1 MKREVIIISL
11 LLMTFA
17 LRIYGQNS
25 NITTPKLGKDKI
37 EDVIKAMTQE
47 DKVYLLVGL
56 GYPPLSGPSIIAHGF
71 AGRTWDINRLG
82 ITTSILSDGPA
93 GLRIDAHP
101 KGTDKTFFCTAFPT
115 ATGLSSTWNTEL
127 VEQVGKAMGNEVL
140 EYGCDVLLAPALN
153 IQRDPL
159 CGRNFEYYS
168 EDPLIAGKIAAAM
181 VRGVQFNGVGA
192 SIKHFAANN
201 EETYRGSENALI
213 SQRALREIYL
223 HGFEIAVKEAKPWTV
238 MSSYNRLNGF
248 YTSENRDLLT
258 TVLRDEW
265 GFKGMVMSDWGGGSD
280 VIAQMNAGN
289 DLIMPGFE
297 QRITLLNALKNKT
310 IDEKVLDKNLTHFLN
325 FILKTPRFNAYPF
338 SGTPDLK
345 AHDLVARD
353 AATESMVLLK
363 NSDNTLPF
371 KKIKK
376 VALFGK
382 TSYHFIVGGT
392 GSGEVNFEH
401 SVSLKEGLAN
411 AGYSFAQSLESIYS
425 RYIDSVITHADEAM
439 IKKVADF
446 MSDASVAKEKVVDFI
461 SEMPLSKKDIEQQVR
476 NSDIALIT
484 IGRNSGE
491 GRDRKETDF
500 YLSDTEKNLIS
511 DVSKAYH
518 AVGKKVVV
526 ILNIGGVVE
535 TESWRDN
542 ADAILLAW
550 QPGQEGGNA
559 VADILKGR
567 ISPSGKLPMTFP
579 KVYDDVPSSKTF
591 HPAMP
596 ICNPQ
601 NTFYNEGIYVGYR
614 YYDTFK
620 VPTSYE
626 FGYGIS
632 YTQFLYSNIKISN
645 NVFKDSI
652 SVSVEVKNIGKAT
665 GKEVVELYL
674 SAPTNEIEKPV
685 QELKAFAKTK
695 LLQPGISEVISFKLD
710 TRMLASFWSG
720 INTWV
725 ADQGQY
731 EVRIGS
737 SSKDIRQTILF
748 ILPEQVKVEKLHN
761 VLYQNMPINELSRR
775 SREQ

>member
-1 MKREVIIISL
+1 MKRKDIIIAL
-11 LLMTFA
+11 LLMTFVV
-17 LRIYGQNS
+17 RIYGQKNS
-25 NITTPKLGKDKI
+25 VPQLKPGKDKI
-37 EDVIKAMTQE
+37 EDVINAMTQE
-47 DKVYLLVGL
+47 EKVYLLVGL
-56 GYPPLSGPSIIAHGF
+56 GYPPPSGLSIIAHGF
-71 AGRTWDINRLG
+71 AGRTGGIKRLG

-101 KGTDKTFFCTAFPT
+101 KGTEKTFFCTAFPT

-127 VEQVGKAMGNEVL
+127 VEMVGKAMGNEVL

-159 CGRNFEYYS
+159 CGRNFEYFS

-181 VRGVQFNGVGA
+181 VRGIQFNGVGA

-223 HGFEIAVKEAKPWTV
+223 RGFEIAVKEAKPWTV

-265 GFKGMVMSDWGGGSD
+265 GFEGMVMSDWGAGID
-280 VIAQMNAGN
+280 PIAQMNSGN

-297 QRITLLNALKNKT
+297 QRKILLNALKTKAL
-310 IDEKVLDKNLTHFLN
+310 DETVLDINLKHILN
-325 FILKTPRFNAYPF
+325 FVLKTPRFKAYQF
-338 SGTPDLK
+338 SGNPDLK

-353 AATESMVLLK
+353 AAVESMVLFK
-363 NSDNTLPF
+363 NDDNTLPF
-371 KKIKK
+371 KKIKN

-401 SVSLKEGLAN
+401 AVSLKEGLTNEGFRIAK
-411 AGYSFAQSLESIYS
+411 SLETIYTQ
-425 RYIDSVITHADEAM
+425 YIDSVIMHADEAT
-439 IKKVADF
+439 IKKAADF
-446 MSDASVAKEKVVDFI
+446 MSDPSVAKEKVIDFI
-461 SEMPLSKKDIEQQVR
+461 SEMPFSKNDIEQQVN
-476 NSDIALIT
+476 NSDIAIIT

-491 GRDRKETDF
+491 GRDRKQTDF
-500 YLSDTEKNLIS
+500 YLSDTEKNLIH
-511 DVSKAYH
+511 DVSKIYH

-526 ILNIGGVVE
+526 ILNIGGVIE
-535 TESWRDN
+535 TESWRDYP
-542 ADAILLAW
+542 DAILLAW

-559 VADILKGR
+559 VADILKGKA
-567 ISPSGKLPMTFP
+567 SPSGKLPMTFP
-579 KVYDDVPSSKTF
+579 KVYDDVPSSKIF
-591 HPAMP
+591 HPENP
-596 ICNPQ
+596 QCNPQ
-601 NTFYNEGIYVGYR
+601 NAFYNEGIYVGYR
-614 YYDTFK
+614 YYDSFK

-632 YTQFLYSNIKISN
+632 YTKFQYSNTKISN
-645 NVFKDSI
+645 TVFKDSI
-652 SVSVEVKNIGKAT
+652 SISVEIKNAGMFS

-674 SAPTNEIEKPV
+674 NAPTDEIEKPV

-695 LLQPGISEVISFKLD
+695 LLQPGESEVISFTLND
-710 TRMLASFWSG
+710 RLLASFWSG
-720 INTWV
+720 INAWV
-725 ADQGQY
+725 ADKGLY
-731 EVRIGS
+731 EIRIGS
-737 SSKDIRQTILF
+737 SSKDIRQKVSF
-748 ILPEQVKVEKLHN
+748 SLPQKIVVEKLHN
-761 VLYQNMPINELSRR
+761 VLYPNFPLKEISRLKV
-775 SREQ
+775 E